1 MGVNNSRVRKLIDT
15 ASAVT
20 LRNVT
25 DGAETS
31 TATETAVSLNELD
44 TAYWHDG
51 TDIPYGN
58 IVVGIHV
65 TACDAGSTDETYVL
79 TIQVDDT
86 SDHSNSPVTVWTQT
100 LTRGFTGYI
109 EAVIPAKNIPLMDTD
124 SSGTDKW
131 IAIKATLGG
140 TTPSITYGAWMAFDA
155 AF

>member
-1 MGVNNSRVRKLIDT
+1 MSVNSTRVRYLIDT

-20 LRNVT
+20 LRNID

-31 TATETAVSLNELD
+31 TATETPVSLNELD

-51 TDIPYGN
+51 KEIPYSV
-58 IVVGIHV
+58 IAVSVFIS
-65 TACDAGSTDETYVL
+65 ACDSTSGDETYVL

-86 SDHSNSPVTVWTQT
+86 SDHSNSPVTVATMT
-100 LTRGFTGYI
+100 VPRGTTGSFTMYVD
-109 EAVIPAKNIPLMDTD
+109 AKSIPTFDTD

-140 TTPSITYGAWMAFDA
+140 TTPSITYGAFMAKELRG
-155 AF
+155 